1 MKDSKGGREGR
12 SEKGKEGRR
21 EEGKNTLTGGFMLPA
36 STEDIYHVDMAT
48 NLDSI
53 LNIQGLDM
61 AIPLHSILVL

>member
-21 EEGKNTLTGGFMLPA
+21 EEGKNTSTGDIMLPA

-53 LNIQGLDM
+53 LNIQGQDM